1 MKKIL
6 LVAMMSVVCGFAVR
20 GAETEESPVWF
31 PIGLSLIAHPMQIPT
46 SSHSLTGVMLNV
58 GYGKMDNCY
67 LLDVGIGNNVSDLMV
82 GFEVGVGNYA
92 KTSAGFQIGLA
103 NIAGDA
109 YGFQLGLVN
118 VAESLHGFQVGL
130 VNVNS
135 SGTPFF
141 PIINIGF

>member
-6 LVAMMSVVCGFAVR
+6 IVVMSMFVSAFTAFAD
-20 GAETEESPVWF
+20 ESEDSSIWF
-31 PIGLSLIAHPMQIPT
+31 PIGLSLVAHPMQIPT
-46 SSHSLTGVMLNV
+46 SNHSLMGVMLNV

-67 LLDVGIGNNVSDLMV
+67 LLNAGIGNNVSDLMAGV
-82 GFEVGVGNYA
+82 QVGVGNYA
-92 KTSAGFQIGLA
+92 KTSAGFQIGIA

-118 VAESLHGFQVGL
+118 VAESLHGFQLGL
-130 VNVNS
+130 VNVNT

-141 PIINIGF
+141 PIINVGF